1 MLSFDDIE
9 YFKNNF
15 NIDLTNKT
23 EEEIEVC
30 LEEIEENL
38 NRKIIEAQKENLQL
52 EKEIIQILNEMKTD
66 S

>member
-52 EKEIIQILNEMKTD
+52 EKEIIQIMNEMKTD